1 MHTTDHKCSNWLS
14 KKKFYRLLRY
24 TDFVVET
31 LMDQLLPND
40 LTREQRRHLEDV
52 RELWEAWAPLTKRR
66 DELVGSMAWKTV
78 KDRQYL
84 VRYWHSGDTGD
95 KKMTSLGPRSPET
108 EEAKLKFERDRV
120 EVDAALA
127 KFRPRLDGLAR
138 VGRALRVGRLETA
151 AADVLREV
159 WKADLLG
166 TGLTVV
172 GSSAIHLYEASASVL
187 VPQAIVPSGD
197 LDLMVLH
204 RSGADVDDLARILR
218 RADRTFRPVR
228 DLSFANADGFRV
240 DVLPL
245 DRMRSFYSGLGDL
258 TSEQHRV
265 LDEAVDLPP
274 VQAVGV
280 ARDGLPVPM
289 AGLDPRSFAL
299 LKFVRAEFD
308 QDRSR
313 NAAEID
319 RDQAFAVGA
328 IVANYWRQEF
338 EPEWLEAFP
347 GLAEQIG
354 AESPED
360 RGSTLLGRPFTTAP
374 LSKV

>member
-1 MHTTDHKCSNWLS
+1 
-14 KKKFYRLLRY
+14 
-24 TDFVVET
+24 
-31 LMDQLLPND
+31 MDQPLPSD
-40 LTREQRRHLEDV
+40 LTREQRRHLEDA

-66 DELVGSMAWKTV
+66 EALTGAIAWKTV
-78 KDRQYL
+78 KERQYL
-84 VRYWHSGDTGD
+84 VRYWQDVDIGE
-95 KKMTSLGPRSPET
+95 KRMTSLGARSPET

-127 KFRPRLDGLAR
+127 KLRPRLHGLAR
-138 VGRALRVGRLETA
+138 VGRALRVGRLETI

-166 TGLTVV
+166 TGLMVV

-187 VPQAIVPSGD
+187 VPQAIIPAGD
-197 LDLMVLH
+197 LDLTILDH
-204 RSGADVDDLARILR
+204 SGPGVDDLARILR
-218 RADRTFRPVR
+218 RADKTFRPVR

-240 DVLPL
+240 EVVPL
-245 DRMRSFYSGLGDL
+245 DRMRSFYSSLGDL
-258 TSEQHRV
+258 TSEQYRV
-265 LDEAVDLPP
+265 LDSALDLPP
-274 VQAVGV
+274 VHAVGV

-289 AGLDPRSFAL
+289 AGLDPRAFSL
-299 LKFVRAEFD
+299 LKYVRAGFD

-338 EPEWLEAFP
+338 ESEWLEAFP

-360 RGSTLLGRPFTTAP
+360 TGPRFFM
-374 LSKV
+374 